1 MDRKKALETLDLLY
15 GIRDQDIKS
24 VVRTLGTDAFSDE
37 ALDLVAQE
45 QLQEELSLKLKREP
59 NTEPEMSTTPP

>member
-59 NTEPEMSTTPP
+59 NTEPEM